1 MGESR
6 VCFVVTEIQGTTP
19 SGGIG
24 TVTAYA
30 ALVLSEAGYDVTV
43 FHCGH
48 RPEMTTEW
56 AARYSDAGVDLLY
69 LDRSLPAH
77 PPFLADSFRL
87 YQQLKQHA
95 FDAVVFQDW
104 HGLGY
109 CSMAAK
115 QAGLAFASTR
125 LLHAAHGPD
134 DWLRYA
140 NRQLAVDGVALTAA
154 YMERRSAELADG
166 VVSPSRYLVEWM
178 RRAGWMLPSGQ
189 HVIPNF
195 TEGATVALG
204 GAGGHREPEP
214 DETLRELV
222 FFGRLEERKGVR
234 LFATALNL
242 LGPEVLAGVVV
253 TFLGRE
259 ATFTRD
265 QVIGFIAPKVRE
277 RLGAVSVRG
286 DFDQA
291 QARTYLRQ
299 PGRLA
304 VIPSLIDNSPSVVYE
319 CIEDGVPFLA
329 SSSGGTGELV
339 AEADRA
345 TVLFEPS
352 PRALAGALRPLL
364 HTRRVPAPARP
375 AFGSAASLA
384 AWKPLL
390 LAPEPPVRSTP
401 TPLVSVVIA
410 HFNQPRLVRTTV
422 ESVVGQDYPELE
434 IILVDDGSSDG
445 DAVALLPELEA
456 QDWGRPFRLVRQ
468 ENKYLGAARNTGMR
482 HAQGEFVVYVDDD
495 DFLEPAYVRS
505 MVTAASTTGADAV
518 TVSIH
523 AIEADE
529 RGDLV
534 PDGEESVWCF
544 LGDAPHLGT
553 MENVF
558 GGAAALYRKEVLQAS
573 GGFFEYRGIGH
584 EDWDMLARIALAG
597 GRIVSIPEPLYNYR
611 VRPRSM
617 LRTTPV
623 YDNMQPVFASYR
635 RHLPDELQSWPD
647 LTRGQQ
653 TIINRLRDEVA
664 MLQIE
669 CERLTMTLDH
679 RERYLAVLRK
689 ADQQRRRRVE

>member
-30 ALVLSEAGYDVTV
+30 ALVLSEAGYDVSV

-48 RPEMTTEW
+48 RPEMEAGW
-56 AARYSDAGVDLLY
+56 AGRYAEAGVTLLW
-69 LDRSLPAH
+69 LDRSRPAH

-87 YQQLKQHA
+87 YQQLKTHE

-109 CSMAAK
+109 CSMVAK
-115 QAGLAFASTR
+115 QTGLAFGATR
-125 LLHAAHGPD
+125 LIHAAHGPD

-140 NRQLAVDGVALTAA
+140 NRQLSVDGIQLTAA
-154 YMERRSAELADG
+154 HMERRSAGLADA
-166 VVSPSRYLVEWM
+166 VVSPSRYLIEWM
-178 RRAGWMLPSGQ
+178 RRAGWDMPADQ
-189 HVIPNF
+189 QVIPNF
-195 TEGATVALG
+195 TEGATAALG
-204 GAGGHREPEP
+204 GSAERRAVEPE
-214 DETLRELV
+214 EVLRELV

-242 LGPEVLAGVVV
+242 LGPELLQGIVV

-259 ATFTRD
+259 ASFTRD
-265 QVIGFIAPKVRE
+265 QVIGFISPKVRE
-277 RLGAVSVRG
+277 RLGAISVRD
-286 DFDQA
+286 DFDQGR
-291 QARTYLRQ
+291 ARAYLRQ

-304 VIPSLIDNSPSVVYE
+304 VIPSFIDNSPSVVYE

-339 AEADRA
+339 LAEDRPATLFDPAPRSLAD
-345 TVLFEPS
+345 
-352 PRALAGALRPLL
+352 ALAPLL
-364 HTRRVPAPARP
+364 ERRRMPPSVRP
-375 AFGSAASLA
+375 AFSAAGSLS
-384 AWKPLL
+384 AWTPLL
-390 LAPEPPVRSTP
+390 AAPEPLPVSAP
-401 TPLVSVVIA
+401 SPLVSVVIV
-410 HFNQPRLVRTTV
+410 HFNQARLIRSTI
-422 ESVVGQDYPELE
+422 ESVAAQDYPDLE
-434 IILVDDGSSDG
+434 IVLVDDGSTDP
-445 DAVALLPELEA
+445 DAVALLDQFEGH
-456 QDWGRPFRLVRQ
+456 DWGRPFRLVRQ

-482 HAQGEFVVYVDDD
+482 HAQGEYIVYVDDD
-495 DFLEPAYVRS
+495 DFLDEAYVRA
-505 MVTAASTTGADAV
+505 MVTAISTTGVDAV

-529 RGDLV
+529 RGDIV
-534 PDGEESVWCF
+534 PGGEESVWCF
-544 LGDAPHLGT
+544 LGDAPDLGT
-553 MENVF
+553 MENIF
-558 GGAAALYRKEVLQAS
+558 GGAAALYRKEVLKAS
-573 GGFFEYRGIGH
+573 GGFFEHRGIGH

-617 LRTTPV
+617 LRSTPV

-635 RHLPDELQSWPD
+635 RHLPSTLRTWPE

-664 MLQIE
+664 MLRVE

-679 RERYLAVLRK
+679 RERYLAVLRR
-689 ADQQRRRRVE
+689 ADRPRRGRLE